1 MSQQDVDIVKQGFEA
16 LERDGLEAMLEY
28 VHPEF
33 EFTTPPELAL
43 EPDTYRG
50 HEGLR
55 RYFASFYDAMD
66 EVRFVPTEFIAVGDR
81 VVVPVTLIARGKET
95 GIEATQELV
104 QVWSLRHGK
113 AIGIEAFA
121 SREQAI
127 EAARGPAKP
136 GA

>member
-1 MSQQDVDIVKQGFEA
+1 VSQQDIDIVKEGFAA
-16 LERDGLEAMLEY
+16 LERGGLEAMLEY

-33 EFTTPPELAL
+33 EFTTSPELAL
-43 EPDTYRG
+43 EPDTYHG

-55 RYFASFYDAMD
+55 RYFDSFYDAMD
-66 EVRFVPTEFIAVGDR
+66 EVRFVPAEFIAVEDR

-104 QVWSLRHGK
+104 QVWSLRDGK
-113 AIGIEAFA
+113 AIGIETFVT
-121 SREQAI
+121 REQAI
-127 EAARGPAKP
+127 EAARGPAEP